1 MKVFTIIFLTVF
13 SISFPLF
20 AGGKDDSSHNAME
33 GAMMEAEMMDSEEME
48 SDGMM
53 AKDTMG
59 GGLMDYAGMDQA
71 MMQAESQPVVLFFY
85 ASWCPSCK
93 SAIKDLEEHESDLG
107 NIQVLVVDY
116 DNSDDLQMKYGVS
129 YQHTFVQIDGSGNA
143 LATWNGGNT
152 DTILTNTL
160 VEEM

>member
-1 MKVFTIIFLTVF
+1 MKVFTIIILTVF
-13 SISFPLF
+13 SISLPLF
-20 AGGKDDSSHNAME
+20 AGGKDDSSHNVME

-53 AKDTMG
+53 PKDTM

-71 MMQAESQPVVLFFY
+71 MIQAESQPVVLFFY

-93 SAIKDLEEHESDLG
+93 SAIKDLEERESDLG

-116 DNSDDLQMKYGVS
+116 DNSDDLQMKYSVS

-152 DTILTNTL
+152 ETILTNTL